1 MQGTFAGPD
10 LRIRYNAVGLNG
22 FCPDELSIH
31 DAKVMGQ
38 VAAFAPD
45 IYVLPSNNLNM
56 IRIIIVTYIK
66 MC

>member
-1 MQGTFAGPD
+1 
-10 LRIRYNAVGLNG
+10 VGLNG

-45 IYVLPSNNLNM
+45 IYVLPSINLNM